1 MSRLNDHRKRYSKSN
16 DYLLLI
22 SKLTVFGYCFSNRFF
37 FLQIR
42 IKHRHQMK
50 FHSTKKKNQSHFV
63 HRQIYCEK
71 MIPFRSIS
79 NTQLIKHDQLGERF
93 HQFNI

>member
-1 MSRLNDHRKRYSKSN
+1 
-16 DYLLLI
+16 
-22 SKLTVFGYCFSNRFF
+22 
-37 FLQIR
+37 
-42 IKHRHQMK
+42 MK